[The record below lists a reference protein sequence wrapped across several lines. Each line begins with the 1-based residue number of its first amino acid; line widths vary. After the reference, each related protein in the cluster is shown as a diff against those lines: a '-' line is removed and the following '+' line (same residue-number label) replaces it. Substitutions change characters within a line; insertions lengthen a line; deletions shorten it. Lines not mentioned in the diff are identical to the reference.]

1 MSDAALCDLAAQA
14 GILVDWT
21 DAAGEPKTVAPET
34 LRQMLTALGLPCRTA
49 GDLTESR
56 RRLARQAA
64 DLPGLIVAD
73 AGKPVPLARSERG
86 IAKLE
91 LENGKTRD
99 LEPRARGGRWELP
112 PIAEAGYHRLAIDRR
127 QTMIAVAPPRCFAV
141 NDISRR
147 PIWGLAAQIYGLRH
161 DGDGGIGDF
170 GGVVEL
176 ARAAAPF
183 GCDTLALSPI
193 HALFGAHPERFAPYS
208 PSSRSFLNPLHA
220 DPALVF
226 GAEYIKEAIA
236 TAGGRG
242 GAGGALIDWPA
253 RAGEKHALF
262 RALFAAMARSS
273 ALTTDLVR
281 YREAK
286 GDALKR
292 HAQFEAREAPRAHR
306 AREIGYHIFLQ
317 WLAERSLAAAQ
328 SAARAAGMRIGLIAD
343 LAVGTDPG
351 GSDAWSR
358 RDEMLT
364 GFAIGAPP
372 DLFNPRGQNW
382 GLTAFSPRAFVAS
395 GYAPFLDMLRAG
407 MRHAGGIRIDHAMG
421 LRRLW
426 LVPEGASP
434 AAGAYLNYPLEDL
447 LRLIALESTRHRA
460 IVIAEDLGTVPP
472 GFSDRLNQAGI
483 LGMRILWFERD
494 GARFL
499 PPEKWRRAATAMTS
513 THDLPTVAGWWRG
526 ADIATKAKLGLFDKP
541 RGAAAARQ
549 ERQRDRAELWRAL
562 KAGGSVRGKKPS
574 PRESNPVV
582 DGALRFVARTPS
594 RLALIPLEDLVGEP
608 AQPNLPGTIDEH
620 PNWRRRQKAGAT
632 KLLGAPKVAAR
643 LRALHQERDR

>member
-21 DAAGEPKTVAPET
+21 DAAGAPKTVAPET

-64 DLPGLIVAD
+64 GLPALIVAD
-73 AGKPVPLARSERG
+73 AGKPIPLGVGVRG
-86 IAKLE
+86 VAKLE

-99 LEPRARGGRWELP
+99 IKPRARGGQWELP
-112 PIAEAGYHRLAIDRR
+112 PIAATGFHRLRIGRR
-127 QTMIAVAPPRCFAV
+127 QTMIAVAPPRCYAV

-147 PIWGLAAQIYGLRH
+147 PIWGLAAQIYGLRR

-183 GCDTLALSPI
+183 GCDAVALSPI
-193 HALFGAHPERFAPYS
+193 HALFGAHPNCFAPYS

-226 GAEYIKEAIA
+226 GAAPVEEAQA
-236 TAGGRG
+236 VAWGC

-253 RAGEKHALF
+253 RAAEKHALF
-262 RALFAAMARSS
+262 RALFAAMPRSS
-273 ALTTDLVR
+273 AVTADFVR
-281 YREAK
+281 YREAN
-286 GDALKR
+286 GEALKR
-292 HAQFEAREAPRAHR
+292 HAQFEAGEVPRADR
-306 AREIGYHIFLQ
+306 AREISYHIFLQ

-343 LAVGTDPG
+343 LAVGADSG

-364 GFAIGAPP
+364 GLAIGAPP

-382 GLTAFSPRAFVAS
+382 GLTAFSPRAFIQS

-426 LVPEGASP
+426 LVPEGASS
-434 AAGAYLNYPLEDL
+434 ADGAYLSYPLEDM
-447 LRLIALESTRHRA
+447 LRLIALESARHRA

-472 GFSDRLNQAGI
+472 GFSDRLARAGI

-499 PPEKWRRAATAMTS
+499 PPDKWRRAATAMTS

-526 ADIATKAKLGLFDKP
+526 TDIATKAKLGLLDGE
-541 RGAAAARQ
+541 RGARAARE
-549 ERQRDRAELWRAL
+549 ERGRDRAELWRAL
-562 KAGGSVRGKKPS
+562 KAGGARGKQPS
-574 PRESNPVV
+574 PGQSNPVV
-582 DGALRFVARTPS
+582 NAALRFVARTPS
-594 RLALIPLEDLVGEP
+594 CLALIPLEDLVGEP

-620 PNWRRRQKAGAT
+620 PNWRRRQKAGAA

-643 LRALHQERDR
+643 LRALQQERGR